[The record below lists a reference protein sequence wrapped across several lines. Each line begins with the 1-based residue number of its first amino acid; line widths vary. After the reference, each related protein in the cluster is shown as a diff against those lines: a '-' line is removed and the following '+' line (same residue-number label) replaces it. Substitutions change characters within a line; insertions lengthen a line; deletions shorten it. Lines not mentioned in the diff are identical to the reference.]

1 MTTQGWDLL
10 VRRSDLHE
18 TQIVPT
24 TAPEP
29 AEGEVLFRVESF
41 ALTANNVTYAV
52 AGDQIGYWRFFP
64 HADGWGCIPAWG
76 YGVVEASAN
85 ADFAVGD
92 RFYGYWPMAT
102 HMLAKPRRTKAG
114 FVDDVAHRAD
124 LPPTYNQYV
133 DAPADGP
140 LQDQRSLLNP
150 LFMTGF
156 LLDDL
161 LTDNALFGA
170 KSVILA
176 SASSRTAISLASL
189 LKRAGQVKV
198 VGLTSTRNKAFV
210 ESLGFYDQVVLYDDI
225 ADAPVETPA
234 MLVDF
239 AGDAKVRTAVHSRF
253 GDDLAYSCLVGITHW
268 EGPRGMDQLPGPTPT
283 FFFAP
288 DRIVK
293 RRQDW
298 GPGGLEE
305 RYAMAWD
312 LFVADTPRWFRL
324 EAANGSEAIQKAFHR
339 VLDGR
344 SPPSEGLICRPERRL
359 ATVSGLR

>member
-10 VRRSDLHE
+10 VRRGDLHE
-18 TQIVPT
+18 TKIAPT
-24 TAPEP
+24 TTPEP
-29 AEGEVLFRVESF
+29 ADGEVLFRVESF
-41 ALTANNVTYAV
+41 ALTANNITYAV

-64 HADGWGCIPAWG
+64 KADGWGCIPAWG
-76 YGVVEASAN
+76 YGLVEASAHP
-85 ADFAVGD
+85 DFTAGE

-102 HMLAKPRRTKAG
+102 HMLARPRRTKAG
-114 FVDDVAHRAD
+114 FVDEVAHRAD

-133 DAPADGP
+133 DAPADAP

-161 LTDNALFGA
+161 LTDNDLFGA

-176 SASSRTAISLASL
+176 SASSRTALSLASL

-198 VGLTSTRNKAFV
+198 VGLTSPRNRAFV
-210 ESLGFYDQVVLYDDI
+210 EGLGFYDQVVLYDDI

-234 MLVDF
+234 VLVDF
-239 AGDAKVRTAVHSRF
+239 AGDTAVRTAVHSRF
-253 GDDLAYSCLVGITHW
+253 ADDLAYSCLVGITHW
-268 EGPRGMDQLPGPTPT
+268 EGPRGAGDLPGPTPS

-288 DRIVK
+288 DRVVK

-305 RYAMAWD
+305 RYAAAWEV
-312 LFVADTPRWFRL
+312 FVADTPRWLTLNRFDGA
-324 EAANGSEAIQKAFHR
+324 EALQSAFLD

-344 SPPSEGLICRPERRL
+344 TTSSDGIIVRP
-359 ATVSGLR
+359 